1 MTDAFDD
8 LAHARSRV
16 RAQVE
21 AARARNVA
29 ITTLADT
36 VATTTATVR
45 SARGE
50 VTVTARS
57 DATIVDIVVA
67 PGALGLRHD
76 ALGRLLTDTVARAQ
90 RAAADKALESA
101 EDALGAH
108 SDLVTGLRA
117 DLDRRTGLL

>member
-8 LAHARSRV
+8 LTHARSRV

-21 AARARNVA
+21 AARDRNVA
-29 ITTLADT
+29 ITTLAVT

-45 SARGE
+45 SSRGE
-50 VTVTARS
+50 VTVTARP

-67 PGALGLRHD
+67 PGALGLRND

-90 RAAADKALESA
+90 RAAADQALESA

-108 SDLVTGLRA
+108 SDLVTRLRA
-117 DLDRRTGLL
+117 DLDLRTGRL